1 MITYNVENYLDN
13 SYNFSIISN
22 KIIKKCDDSSM
33 VKLFNG
39 KNTSFYKKQQAFL
52 NISFG
57 SKLDSLIKF
66 IIDNKLENTIFNID
80 NVNVINLIQYFRKK
94 FNIDDIVNSDKEID
108 SFTDIIDESE
118 LDDEMINF
126 NSYAQI
132 DPLIIK
138 KIYNDYINL
147 ISIKKNIILNQHIF
161 NNLYIIF
168 TLLVFFKCGFF
179 IELNIF
185 ESFHNRI

>member
-1 MITYNVENYLDN
+1 
-13 SYNFSIISN
+13 
-22 KIIKKCDDSSM
+22 M

-161 NNLYIIF
+161 NNLYIKK
-168 TLLVFFKCGFF
+168 TSSSDYSVKPHGFKF
-179 IELNIF
+179 
-185 ESFHNRI
+185 